1 MAHKRSLAWLI
12 GLVPPTLKGCCVEH
26 AFHSKKKKPC
36 VLALCTFVVDCD
48 ASGIAIGAVLT
59 QDDSLQGVI
68 RQESCSIQ
76 LMRKRRL

>member
-1 MAHKRSLAWLI
+1 M
-12 GLVPPTLKGCCVEH
+12 
-26 AFHSKKKKPC
+26 
-36 VLALCTFVVDCD
+36 LALYTFVVDCD
-48 ASGIAIGAVLT
+48 AFGMAIGAVLI